1 MDPRRLAQILAAQ
14 ASELPADPV
23 EIVILLVDTAVPVTE
38 FNELLDLMSRR
49 SQVRRELT
57 KSF

>member
-1 MDPRRLAQILAAQ
+1 
-14 ASELPADPV
+14 
-23 EIVILLVDTAVPVTE
+23 VDTAVPITE